1 MYAGRRLYPNHP
13 QSMDDPVAILIPSP
27 LSPDDFAYYSSQLYQ
42 IALTL
47 GCPPAECQPGM
58 VLFQRAGNGWILYA
72 GIWASDVVAP
82 GAGDRLSAISALSL
96 LCAQK

>member
-1 MYAGRRLYPNHP
+1 
-13 QSMDDPVAILIPSP
+13 MDDPVTTLPPPATM
-27 LSPDDFAYYSSQLYQ
+27 SPDDFAFYSKQLYE

-47 GCPPAECQPGM
+47 GCPPSECQPGM

-96 LCAQK
+96 LSAV